1 MSDTAT
7 RDDPS
12 TVADYEAFVEGLTG
26 EDRWEL
32 IRGRIV
38 SMTNPSENHEQIVGG
53 IFARLRIAM
62 EAAGGRVYAG
72 GMRVQRAEDRGGD
85 MATIPDIVVRCG
97 PRRDRNFVTDPLVVV
112 EVLSRSTMHRDR
124 GVKFDFYRSLPSL
137 QHIVLVYQDQMRVEH
152 FRRGASAE
160 AGSRGKTH
168 AILLRFLVILSEVPW
183 ARPRNLAGAV
193 EVLTSPS
200 RRLDLEAI
208 GFTVDLD
215 TIYFD
220 VPVLRPVEVPSDG
233 EEEPPTPIA

>member
-12 TVADYEAFVEGLTG
+12 TVADYEAFTEGLTG
-26 EDRWEL
+26 DDRWEL

-38 SMTNPSENHEQIVGG
+38 MMTNPTESHEHIVGG

-62 EAAGGRVYAG
+62 EAAGCRVYAG
-72 GMRVQRAEDRGGD
+72 GMRVQRSEDRGDD

-112 EVLSRSTMHRDR
+112 EVLSRSTMQQDR

-152 FRRGASAE
+152 FRRGASA
-160 AGSRGKTH
+160 
-168 AILLRFLVILSEVPW
+168 W
-183 ARPRNLAGAV
+183 AV
-193 EVLTSPS
+193 EVLSTPS
-200 RRLDLEAI
+200 RRLDLDAVD
-208 GFTVDLD
+208 FSVDLA

-220 VPVLRPVEVPSDG
+220 VPVLRPVEVPG
-233 EEEPPTPIA
+233 EGEPEPPTPIA